1 MPSVLFSIFVAA
13 QLALAIA
20 LTRKYI
26 RTRDA
31 GFIWLG
37 AAILLWPLVSNY
49 AFRGFIGRLANRQ
62 PIGFYPF
69 SLVEHGPLTVGE
81 LVAAGFDADR
91 PRGHLSAGD
100 AGRLARRGGA
110 KLLVLTHLR
119 AWHDQTALLAEAA
132 AECDCPVLLATPG
145 LRVALPF

>member
-69 SLVEHGPLTVGE
+69 SLVEHGQLTVGE
-81 LVAAGFDADR
+81 LVSMIGSAEQIIGVVLFLVAIFYLSKTR
-91 PRGHLSAGD
+91 PSAQS
-100 AGRLARRGGA
+100 ASA
-110 KLLVLTHLR
+110 
-119 AWHDQTALLAEAA
+119 Q
-132 AECDCPVLLATPG
+132 
-145 LRVALPF
+145 